1 MPKKVVLPTD
11 LAACHAI
18 IRMQAQQPE
27 EERARAAK
35 AEAERDAALQLA
47 FRKKIERYLAD
58 PKQFVLD
65 FGEIKAKLGAWID
78 EHIDHTTIYQRGDS
92 LMEAM
97 AAINGAAGLKPYYAM
112 DVAPTA
118 EAMAELIFGV
128 AQSLLDAEVVRVVV
142 HETPNCSAAW
152 MP

>member
-1 MPKKVVLPTD
+1 LPAKKALALWEEGVYGAGMPKKVVLPTD

-18 IRMQAQQPE
+18 IRMQAQQLE

-65 FGEIKAKLGAWID
+65 FGD
-78 EHIDHTTIYQRGDS
+78 E
-92 LMEAM
+92 
-97 AAINGAAGLKPYYAM
+97 P
-112 DVAPTA
+112 
-118 EAMAELIFGV
+118 
-128 AQSLLDAEVVRVVV
+128 EVVDAAEGIADAAL
-142 HETPNCSAAW
+142 ETIAGYERRKQATWAGKTGCSSVASRRATA
-152 MP
+152 PRI